1 MGQGAR
7 EERHLGSFSTAES
20 LFDKKNV
27 NLLNTYAAGVIIP
40 LLIWVSGCLGPGGV
54 KRNTEAPHLPGTSH
68 AWHAGLEQSGAAAPR
83 FPASQ
88 GNAVQWSCWHC
99 LLCWH
104 LVLGDMAGSMDF
116 LFHAEGPYIAVK
128 KQIRRKTS
136 KKKKNL

>member
-20 LFDKKNV
+20 LLDKKKG
-27 NLLNTYAAGVIIP
+27 NLLKYLCCRSHYPFANLGVR
-40 LLIWVSGCLGPGGV
+40 LPGAWWGE
-54 KRNTEAPHLPGTSH
+54 KEAPRLPGTSH

-104 LVLGDMAGSMDF
+104 LVLGGMAGSMDF

-136 KKKKNL
+136 KTKKNL